1 MRPVLDSHK
10 FVALRYAPV
19 IVVEANLLH
28 DNVAEQVPDC
38 DQEGGQLIATLVATP
53 HRQWVHDKVEER
65 TNHKDVQSYQLQS
78 LFVLLPTHL
87 YYVMS
92 WHYINIMCTHTV
104 WGKGKNCNTE

>member
-1 MRPVLDSHK
+1 MWYKFMRLAFDSHK

-38 DQEGGQLIATLVATP
+38 DQEGGQLIATLVAAP
-53 HRQWVHDKVEER
+53 HCQWVHNKVEER

-87 YYVMS
+87 YTCHDMTL
-92 WHYINIMCTHTV
+92 H
-104 WGKGKNCNTE
+104 